1 MAPYEALFAFLVV
14 MGVIS
19 IPLAAIITRS
29 RSPIGQAIAERIRRK
44 TERKLGKAGV
54 DQPGLA
60 ATGEPGETGRAGG
73 AGAPGDGVSH
83 DAPPGKD
90 PYELI
95 ARQQESLHEMSNR
108 LEFLERLL
116 EREEH
121 AHGPGESKDR

>member
-14 MGVIS
+14 MGIIS

-29 RSPIGQAIAERIRRK
+29 RSPIGQAIAERIRRR
-44 TERKLGKAGV
+44 TEKKLGKAGR
-54 DQPGLA
+54 
-60 ATGEPGETGRAGG
+60 TSE
-73 AGAPGDGVSH
+73 AGAPGDGASRE
-83 DAPPGKD
+83 APRGKD

-116 EREEH
+116 DREEQP
-121 AHGPGESKDR
+121 HGRDESNDS